1 MARQPNIVFIMSDDH
16 AAHAISAYGS
26 RINATPQIDRIA
38 AGGMRF
44 ENAFCT
50 NAICTPSR
58 ASILTGLYNHQNGV
72 RTLFDVID
80 GRRQTFPKLMQRAGY
95 QTAIFGKWHLGHGGH
110 SDPTGFDAWQVL
122 PGQGDY
128 YDPVLLDPDGQRRYP
143 GYVTDILTDLSLDW
157 LAGRD
162 RQRPFLLCLHH
173 KAPHRWWQ
181 PHPKYATLYRD
192 DDRAE
197 PDTLDDDYATRS
209 EAARRAAMR
218 VDRDLTRQDVKADV
232 PQELAGAARRRWF
245 YQRYIKDYL
254 RCVASV
260 DESVGRVLDYLDE
273 HGLADDTIVV
283 YTSDQGFFLGDHGWY
298 DKRFMYEES
307 LRMPLLVRHPPMI
320 PPGAVAGSF
329 VLNLDLAPTFC
340 ELAGIEPDEPM
351 SGRSITPLLRGEPPA
366 DWRRSM
372 YYRYWEHL
380 SDQHR
385 VAAHCGIRT
394 ERYKLVYYYGQGLGL
409 AGTSDQA
416 TPPEW
421 ELFDL
426 AADPAELCN
435 VSGQPGFRVVTKELV
450 AELAALRA
458 AVGDDDFPV
467 PSFE

>member
-26 RINATPQIDRIA
+26 RINGTPQIDRIA

-44 ENAFCT
+44 DNAFCT

-80 GRRQTFPKLMQRAGY
+80 GRQQTFPKLLQRAGD
-95 QTAIFGKWHLGHGGH
+95 QTAIVGKWHLGHGGH
-110 SDPTGFDAWQVL
+110 SDPTGFDEWRVL

-128 YDPVLLDPDGQRRYP
+128 VDPVLLDARGERLYR

-157 LAGRD
+157 LAARD
-162 RQRPFLLCLHH
+162 PGRPFALCLHH
-173 KAPHRWWQ
+173 KAPHRPWV
-181 PHPKYATLYRD
+181 PHPKYAALFADEDRPEPATLQ
-192 DDRAE
+192 
-197 PDTLDDDYATRS
+197 DDYATRS
-209 EAARRAAMR
+209 RAARRAAMR
-218 VDRDLTRQDVKADV
+218 VDRDLSEQDVKAPV
-232 PQELAGAARRRWF
+232 PDGLAGADRRRWF

-260 DESVGRVLDYLDE
+260 DESVGRILDYLDSA
-273 HGLADDTIVV
+273 GVSDDTMVV

-307 LRMPLLVRHPPMI
+307 LRMPLLVRYPRMI
-320 PPGAVAGSF
+320 EPGAVTGSF
-329 VLNLDLAPTFC
+329 ALNLDFAPTFC

-351 SGRSITPLLRGEPPA
+351 SGRSLVPVLRGEPPA

-380 SDQHR
+380 SEQHH

-394 ERYKLVYYYGQGLGL
+394 ERYKLVHYYGRGLGL
-409 AGTSDQA
+409 PGTSSEA
-416 TPPEW
+416 TVPEW

-426 AADPAELCN
+426 AVDPGELCN
-435 VSGQPGFRVVTKELV
+435 VYDRPGFTAVTRELV
-450 AELAALRA
+450 AELARVRA
-458 AVGDDDFPV
+458 EVGDDDFPI
-467 PSFE
+467 PGA